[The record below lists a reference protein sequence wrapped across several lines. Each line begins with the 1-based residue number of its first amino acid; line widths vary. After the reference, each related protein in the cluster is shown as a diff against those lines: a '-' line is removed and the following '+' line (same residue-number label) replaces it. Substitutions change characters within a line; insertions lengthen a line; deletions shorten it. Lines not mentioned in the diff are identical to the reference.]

1 MSFVQTK
8 TSQGFIPFRGV
19 MLRDDGMLEFD
30 ALSARDLMSAEPSRR
45 AMMSSPASTKDLIDL
60 ALCSPSAESSDA
72 QRAESMLYAFA
83 QWSGP
88 LFGSSHIESLRA
100 WKYAADVAMLA
111 TRFQECANGSKPIS
125 ALKALGRVHKQ
136 RVINSATG
144 VSFDEFDVAIAV
156 CGEYRDVVSKRPV
169 IRRTE
174 DADGVCYVSVARYE
188 EDDLAYLEFVAIRLA
203 EDRDSAD
210 LQELMWDAGIVDG
223 EGALVASTLE
233 SDRYSF
239 EELELC
245 AGDLPAIAALLRA
258 IVSAHLDGVHVDAFA
273 DYGATGNLFFEC
285 FLAWLWYDFSR
296 RLSRVSIGYCEQCG
310 KPFSLVG
317 HRGAE
322 RRYCSRQCKTD
333 AKNARS
339 KADREASRRMSL
351 QGASVA
357 EIARELY
364 PTMDSERAAARVR
377 ADLSKWVELKHR
389 IDDQIAEVGLAQAE
403 LLRRCAVEGLDVKR
417 LVSAQRLK
425 QFKRKQDAEQSS

>member
-19 MLRDDGMLEFD
+19 MLRDDGALEFD
-30 ALSARDLMSAEPSRR
+30 VLSARELMSAEPSRR
-45 AMMSSPASTKDLIDL
+45 AMMSSPAATKDLIDL

-111 TRFQECANGSKPIS
+111 TRLQECANGLKPIS
-125 ALKALGRVHKQ
+125 SLKALGRVHKQ
-136 RVINSATG
+136 RVIDSVAG
-144 VSFDEFDVAIAV
+144 VGFDELDVAIAV
-156 CGEYRDVVSKRPV
+156 CGEYRDVVSTRPM

-174 DADGVCYVSVARYE
+174 DADGICYVSVARHDE
-188 EDDLAYLEFVAIRLA
+188 ADLTYLEFVAIRLA
-203 EDRDSAD
+203 EDMDASD
-210 LQELMWDAGIVDG
+210 LQELMEDAGIADG
-223 EGALVASTLE
+223 KEALATFAVE
-233 SDRYSF
+233 PDRYVF
-239 EELELC
+239 EDSELC
-245 AGDLPAIAALLRA
+245 AEDLPAIAALLRA

-273 DYGATGNLFFEC
+273 DYDATGNLSFES
-285 FLAWLWYDFSR
+285 FLAWLWYGFSR

-339 KADREASRRMSL
+339 RADREASRRMFL

-357 EIARELY
+357 EIVRELY
-364 PTMDSERAAARVR
+364 PTVEADSAAARVR

-389 IDDQIAEVGLAQAE
+389 IDDQIAEVGIARSD
-403 LLRRCAVEGLDVKR
+403 LLRRCVAEGLDVSR
-417 LVSAQRLK
+417 LVNARRLK
-425 QFKRKQDAEQSS
+425 QIKLKITP